1 MSGLICV
8 YCKYVYQHFNNKI
21 HLICK
26 RNVMETKTPEKKVRK
41 MLLEKK
47 TLEKVIYFFLTRSL
61 INFVLDGV
69 KKLGFFVG
77 S

>member
-1 MSGLICV
+1 MQKKCNG
-8 YCKYVYQHFNNKI
+8 NENT
-21 HLICK
+21 
-26 RNVMETKTPEKKVRK
+26 RKKVRK

>member
-1 MSGLICV
+1 
-8 YCKYVYQHFNNKI
+8 
-21 HLICK
+21 
-26 RNVMETKTPEKKVRK
+26 METKTPEKKVRK